1 MTRQLSFTKMEN
13 ELLPKFRKMTNEAE
27 STVEVQKFFIY
38 CMQELFSN
46 AFDGQLELQFED
58 VELLPEREPPFVLSE
73 KLKSREEF
81 IEAWSASDLPQ
92 IVGRF
97 ADLALNRYK
106 HLAKN
111 PGKTEAKM
119 HQRTATG
126 R

>member
-1 MTRQLSFTKMEN
+1 MTRQQSFTKAEN

-27 STVEVQKFFIY
+27 STVDVQKFFIY

-46 AFDGQLELQFED
+46 ASDGQLKLQFED
-58 VELLPEREPPFVLSE
+58 VELLPEREPPFMLSE
-73 KLKSREEF
+73 KLRSREEF
-81 IEAWSASDLPQ
+81 IEAWNASDLPQ

-119 HQRTATG
+119 HQYTANG